1 MLKAMELALCGRC
14 LWLRRSD
21 IDRLAAR
28 SLGEDG
34 MTASMHGQRLMT
46 DLKFRTLPLP
56 QLITGTSGL
65 WRGVTLPVL
74 GNWMPTLTDRLLDLS
89 RLPVGWDGDRGLPVD
104 VGVVRMSHGLLQ
116 FLCDAGMPE
125 PVVVP
130 TPSGGL
136 QIEWHDATTE
146 IDLATL
152 PRTQPAT
159 LPSGCRTSQATRA
172 STKVTSRLVPTYS
185 VEH

>member
-1 MLKAMELALCGRC
+1 
-14 LWLRRSD
+14 
-21 IDRLAAR
+21 
-28 SLGEDG
+28 

-104 VGVVRMSHGLLQ
+104 AGVVRMSHGLLQ

-146 IDLATL
+146 IDLELSAHE
-152 PRTQPAT
+152 PAT
-159 LPSGCRTSQATRA
+159 VFVWMQDESGDESEYEGDLKVGADLLGRALNRIDAATSPSDR
-172 STKVTSRLVPTYS
+172 
-185 VEH
+185 

>member
-1 MLKAMELALCGRC
+1 
-14 LWLRRSD
+14 
-21 IDRLAAR
+21 
-28 SLGEDG
+28 
-34 MTASMHGQRLMT
+34 MT

-104 VGVVRMSHGLLQ
+104 AGVVRMSHGLLQ

-146 IDLATL
+146 IDLELSAHE
-152 PRTQPAT
+152 PAT
-159 LPSGCRTSQATRA
+159 VFVWMQDESGDESEYEGDLKVGADLLGRALNRIDAATSPSDR
-172 STKVTSRLVPTYS
+172 
-185 VEH
+185 